1 MRRRSFLRRPR
12 VFLNYIVLGIGA
24 FAIRMVSFWVLPK
37 KYFLDSRKIL
47 GMLLYDRSYDSA
59 YNFVASIYR
68 KLNFFKLTSLE
79 EWALIVALVMI
90 PLILIWWYRC
100 RIHGRIQEFFLIT
113 TMAFSSIYT
122 FGLTKDLIQFVIF
135 LAIAMILHAK
145 RLSERQKV
153 WLTAGV
159 LLIESFCFRKYFLL
173 ITLMFV
179 AIWKIHRIVTGRW
192 QKSIFNYSMFIVC
205 IFGVLLGGI
214 LVVSLVDKK
223 SFYDIALA
231 RHLANDYRMGSTD
244 AQTMILEPFG
254 ISSNMAKFSL
264 NYLVNFARLSLP
276 IELVWHGVKYW
287 FALIYILLLNIRLWH
302 VELRMGGHAVLVGHL
317 VLAFV
322 MVSAIFEPDFGSWLR
337 HCVAL
342 APVSFL
348 LFGVKEKKEKYER
361 FNICNCS
368 NLQCRGLSG
377 AVSNQ
382 YFRAELRQIR
392 SDSD

>member
-1 MRRRSFLRRPR
+1 MATLLVRGCMRRRSFLRRPR

-100 RIHGRIQEFFLIT
+100 RIHGRIQEFFLIA

-192 QKSIFNYSMFIVC
+192 QKSMFNYGMFIVC

-264 NYLVNFARLSLP
+264 NYLVNFVRLSLP

-287 FALIYILLLNIRLWH
+287 FALIYIL
-302 VELRMGGHAVLVGHL
+302 
-317 VLAFV
+317 
-322 MVSAIFEPDFGSWLR
+322 
-337 HCVAL
+337 AL
-342 APVSFL
+342 
-348 LFGVKEKKEKYER
+348 G
-361 FNICNCS
+361 
-368 NLQCRGLSG
+368 
-377 AVSNQ
+377 
-382 YFRAELRQIR
+382 
-392 SDSD
+392 